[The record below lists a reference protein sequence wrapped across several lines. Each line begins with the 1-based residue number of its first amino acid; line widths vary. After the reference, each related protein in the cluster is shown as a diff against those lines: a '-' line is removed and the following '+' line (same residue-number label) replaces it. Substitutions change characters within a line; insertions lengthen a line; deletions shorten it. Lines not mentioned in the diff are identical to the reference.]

1 MIKLYYIIF
10 AEEAVFGGFRVFPSS
25 SAVNIS
31 YSDAAKI
38 FHRTEQ
44 PILSVENRN
53 VGYAVKLPSLTGD
66 FFVMKKLD
74 TAQGIYENDT
84 VRSDDFG
91 DRNAT
96 TVGRKQLLDL

>member
-31 YSDAAKI
+31 YPDAAKI

-44 PILSVENRN
+44 PILSVEYRN

-66 FFVMKKLD
+66 IFVMKKLD
-74 TAQGIYENDT
+74 TAQGIHEHAT
-84 VRSDDFG
+84 RSEDFG